1 MDGTEFS
8 VRFDVPATVL
18 KWPSLNNSRRIDRQR
33 YLLLE
38 GTLDECIREFMA
50 KPASTR
56 HLYELRTAPQPPLV
70 NATLSAEHIVEL
82 ARLRE
87 FL

>member
-18 KWPSLNNSRRIDRQR
+18 KWPSLNNARRIDRAP

-38 GTLDECIREFMA
+38 GTLDQCIREFMA

-56 HLYELRTAPQPPLV
+56 HLYEIRTAPRPPLV
-70 NATLSAEHIVEL
+70 TTTMSAEHIVEL

>member
-8 VRFDVPATVL
+8 IRFDVPATVR
-18 KWPSLNNSRRIDRQR
+18 KWPSLNNARRIDRDP
-33 YLLLE
+33 YLLLD
-38 GTLDECIREFMA
+38 GSLDECIREFMA
-50 KPASTR
+50 KPPSTR
-56 HLYELRTAPQPPLV
+56 HLYEIWTAAQPPLV
-70 NATLSAEHIVEL
+70 TATLSAEHIVEL

>member
-1 MDGTEFS
+1 MGGTEFS

-18 KWPSLNNSRRIDRQR
+18 KWPSLNNARRIDREP

-56 HLYELRTAPQPPLV
+56 HLYELRTAAQPPLV
-70 NATLSAEHIVEL
+70 TATLSAEHIVEL